1 MKGLMAVLSII
12 AVANIIAVAGVLG
25 WLNSSDRLSKERVQ
39 KVREVFT
46 KTNAEEAAEKAAAEA
61 KKKTEDAKAAE
72 DAKKQRPPLT
82 AEQQL
87 GLKADLNE
95 TERQKMKRLEREV
108 ADLSESLAEAR
119 KQYSATRD
127 QLEKERKDALAALES
142 GAASPQFKKAVG
154 ILDGLKA
161 PECRSLLGQLLEGN
175 GLVVPGMAPIPG
187 DGAGAGA
194 AGKAP
199 SEPAIRQVVAYLN
212 AMQER
217 NRIKVIGEFQKD
229 DPKLA
234 AMLLERLRAFGTVIG
249 NAPGSP
255 KPGTARPTA
264 NAGPQEP
271 TK

>member
-46 KTNAEEAAEKAAAEA
+46 KTNAEEAAEKAAEEA
-61 KKKTEDAKAAE
+61 KKKAEDVKAAE
-72 DAKKQRPPLT
+72 EAKKQRPPLT

-87 GLKADLNE
+87 GMKADLNE

-108 ADLSESLAEAR
+108 ADLSESLAEAKR
-119 KQYSATRD
+119 LYSSTRD

-154 ILDGLKA
+154 VLDGLKA

-175 GLVVPGMAPIPG
+175 GLVVAGMAPIPTEG
-187 DGAGAGA
+187 PA
-194 AGKAP
+194 APGKAP

-234 AMLLERLRAFGTVIG
+234 ALLLERLRAFGTVVG
-249 NAPGSP
+249 GAPGSP
-255 KPGTARPTA
+255 KPGTARPTTSA
-264 NAGPQEP
+264 AAQEP
-271 TK
+271 SK